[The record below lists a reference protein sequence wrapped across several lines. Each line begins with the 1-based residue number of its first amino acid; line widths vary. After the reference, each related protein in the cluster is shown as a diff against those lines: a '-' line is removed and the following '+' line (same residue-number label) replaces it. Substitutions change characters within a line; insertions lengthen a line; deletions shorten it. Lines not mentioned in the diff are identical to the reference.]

1 MAFNWDTLG
10 SSLAVLPLTASG
22 RPDKASIPRID
33 GHSDT
38 VTDFVFSPFDDG
50 LLASGSSD
58 QTVKLWRIPSSGPY
72 SSSITKPELVLP
84 EQPRKV
90 TYIHFQSLAL
100 PVPVLV
106 PTHLNYRC
114 LLLVLFC

>member
-38 VTDFVFSPFDDG
+38 VTDFAFSPFDDS

-58 QTVKLWRIPSSGPY
+58 QTVKLWRIPASGPY
-72 SSSITKPELVLP
+72 SNITRPELVLP

-90 TYIHFQSLAL
+90 NFSKNELRPQFVAPKYCS
-100 PVPVLV
+100 
-106 PTHLNYRC
+106 
-114 LLLVLFC
+114 

>member
-38 VTDFVFSPFDDG
+38 VTDFAFSPFDDS

-72 SSSITKPELVLP
+72 SNITRPELVLP

-90 TYIHFQSLAL
+90 NIFKKSFAC
-100 PVPVLV
+100 PVREAPK
-106 PTHLNYRC
+106 YC
-114 LLLVLFC
+114 S

>member
-38 VTDFVFSPFDDG
+38 VTDFAFSPFDDS

-58 QTVKLWRIPSSGPY
+58 QTVKLWRIPASGPY
-72 SSSITKPELVLP
+72 SNITRPELVLP

-90 TYIHFQSLAL
+90 NFSKNQLRAQFVWLRNTVAS
-100 PVPVLV
+100 
-106 PTHLNYRC
+106 RR
-114 LLLVLFC
+114 